1 MHWYHIVLIVFSYLM
16 LASISTGII
25 KRFNDRHRRNCGE
38 DEYFFMFIFWPIVII
53 AKICI
58 FVINIISDPQK
69 YCKS

>member
-25 KRFNDRHRRNCGE
+25 KRFNERHCRNCDE
-38 DEYFFMFIFWPIVII
+38 LEYFFMFVIWPIIII

-69 YCKS
+69 YCKP